1 MLKNIENLKQHF
13 VLGILSLF
21 SILSCV
27 VGLVPA
33 TAGNREPAKVN
44 LPKPKLIV
52 AISVDQFSADLF
64 AEYRG
69 GFTGGLKRLQQG
81 IVFPSGYQSHAATE
95 TCPGHSTIL
104 TGARPAR
111 SGIIANDWLDPNSM
125 RKGKDG
131 KTDYAVYCA
140 EDESIA
146 GSNSSD
152 YTVSPVHLKVPT
164 LGDRLKI
171 VAPNSRVVA
180 VSGKDRAAVMMGG
193 HKADSIWWWGGKGFV
208 TYKGINT
215 PPPASV
221 AKVNALVTAD
231 IAKTYAP
238 ALSPKCVS
246 HNVAVSIGGGKSVGT
261 LQPRKADDARGFRA
275 TSQFDQRTL
284 DIASGLIGEMQLG
297 KKTDV
302 DVLAISLSATDYVG
316 HTYGTAGGEMCQ
328 QVFALDTI
336 LGMFFAKL
344 DALKTPYAV
353 VLTADHGGHD
363 LPERNR
369 QNAAP
374 DAKRISGPTL
384 SEVNKQLVEKHGLS
398 APPLLG
404 QVVGGDI
411 YLSKDVPAT
420 KRQAILTDAMAI
432 MATHPD
438 VQAIFGR
445 ESFLKR
451 PAPSGP
457 PENFS
462 LLDRAGASF
471 DPVRSGDLYVVL
483 KPRVTPIPSAGMGYV
498 ATHGSIWDYDRR
510 VPILFWWPGAQG
522 FEQPLGVET
531 VDIMP
536 TLASLIDLPVPAA
549 EIDGHCLDLERGV
562 ATNCK

>member
-1 MLKNIENLKQHF
+1 VLKNIHKLKQLCALA
-13 VLGILSLF
+13 VIDMAAILL
-21 SILSCV
+21 SIIGSAPV
-27 VGLVPA
+27 IANSGAPSKID
-33 TAGNREPAKVN
+33 P
-44 LPKPKLIV
+44 PKPKLVV

-69 GFTGGLKRLQQG
+69 QFTGGLKRLQQG
-81 IVFPSGYQSHAATE
+81 VVFPSGYQSHAATE

-111 SGIIANDWLDPNSM
+111 SGIIANDWLDPNST
-125 RKGKDG
+125 RKSKSG
-131 KTDYAVYCA
+131 TIDYAVYCA
-140 EDESIA
+140 EDESIS

-152 YTVSPVHLKVPT
+152 YTVSSVHLKVPT

-171 VAPNSRVVA
+171 VSPDSRVVA

-193 HKADSIWWWGGKGFV
+193 HKTDSIWWWGGKSFV

-221 AKVNALVTAD
+221 AKVNALATAD
-231 IAKTYAP
+231 IAKAYAP
-238 ALSPKCVS
+238 ALSPKCIS

-284 DIASGLIGEMQLG
+284 DLATGLIGEMQLG
-297 KKTDV
+297 KKTAV
-302 DVLAISLSATDYVG
+302 DVIAISLSATDYVG

-328 QVFALDTI
+328 QVFALDTM

-344 DALKTPYAV
+344 DTLKTTYAV

-369 QNAAP
+369 QNAAL
-374 DAKRISGPTL
+374 DAKRIAGPTL
-384 SEVNKQLVEKHGLS
+384 GEINKQLASKYQLS
-398 APPLLG
+398 FDPLLG
-404 QVVGGDI
+404 QAIGGDA
-411 YLSKDVPAT
+411 YLNKNVPAP
-420 KRQAILTDAMAI
+420 KRQAILDDAMALL
-432 MATHPD
+432 AAHPD
-438 VQAIFGR
+438 VFAVFGR

-457 PENFS
+457 SENYS
-462 LLDRAGASF
+462 LLDRAMASF

-483 KPRVTPIPSAGMGYV
+483 KPRVTPIPTAGLGYV

-531 VDIMP
+531 VDILP

-549 EIDGHCLDLERGV
+549 EIDGHCLDLERGEES
-562 ATNCK
+562 NCK